1 MQLTNWKRVAGV
13 LGLGVMLAA
22 GGCADA
28 DQTAAT
34 SPVSHV
40 ATSGSGDLPACCAAD
55 ADADPAKAAHAEHLA
70 KADGEAHACEFCEAA
85 PSDTADPADA
95 PAATPLADITAPAPK
110 QDDAASV
117 ASEWTAPADRVGFY
131 LDFEVENQDGEAMNM
146 TALRGKPVAM
156 SFIFT
161 RCPNPRMCP
170 LIASTMAELQ
180 DILAARGLTDDVQL
194 VLVTYDPT
202 YDTPERLKAY
212 GAKFGLAYTNAVMLR
227 AQGATFRE
235 MLSEFSVVIGPG
247 AGGLLNHRN
256 ELLLLDR
263 EGRYVRDYR
272 GDVWDAT
279 AVADD
284 LAKLIAETPPA
295 QAQ

>member
-1 MQLTNWKRVAGV
+1 MRRIDWKLTTTAA
-13 LGLGVMLAA
+13 LGGILLASL
-22 GGCADA
+22 GCAEA
-28 DQTAAT
+28 DQPSAATNLVAATNTAA
-34 SPVSHV
+34 
-40 ATSGSGDLPACCAAD
+40 GDLPPCCPAD
-55 ADADPAKAAHAEHLA
+55 TDPAKAAHASHVV
-70 KADGEAHACEFCEAA
+70 KAEGEAHDCEVCVTETETK
-85 PSDTADPADA
+85 DVDA
-95 PAATPLADITAPAPK
+95 PAATPLTQVAEAAPQPGQAAP
-110 QDDAASV
+110 ASV
-117 ASEWTAPADRVGFY
+117 ASDWIAPEDRVAYY
-131 LDFEVENQDGEAMNM
+131 LDFDVENQDGASMNM

-235 MLSEFSVVIGPG
+235 MLSEFSVIIGPG

-263 EGRYVRDYR
+263 DGRYVRDYR
-272 GDVWDAT
+272 GDVWDAA

-284 LAKLIAETPPA
+284 LATLVTEAPLA